1 MHDCERVRVSE
12 GFGTGCAI
20 EGREWHGMDGSG
32 VEVREVV
39 EVRERREEKR
49 GWLGVG
55 QSTQGEKEGESD
67 L

>member
-1 MHDCERVRVSE
+1 
-12 GFGTGCAI
+12 
-20 EGREWHGMDGSG
+20 MDGSG